1 MKKTILS
8 PQNKDLNFDRSILNN
23 EGLKWLIN
31 TSVLNDIQIETI
43 KFEMSIKYYDTEF
56 TRIEHLD
63 VDSSRQLILT

>member
-1 MKKTILS
+1 MKKMILS

-43 KFEMSIKYYDTEF
+43 QFEMSIKYYDMEF